1 MLFACYFEPGQCS
14 KSSRYHDL
22 QGHGVRSGFC
32 ALSVSKLPALI
43 TAYWNNLEIADSIVG
58 FFFE

>member
-1 MLFACYFEPGQCS
+1 MLFACHFEPGQCS
-14 KSSRYHDL
+14 KSSRTYDL

-43 TAYWNNLEIADSIVG
+43 TAYWNNL
-58 FFFE
+58 